1 MQGPITSPC
10 EGTAR
15 SKSTTETLMLQPTFD
30 DVTLATVYAGLG
42 DIVLQV
48 PSLIASN
55 GWLARTMKP

>member
-1 MQGPITSPC
+1 
-10 EGTAR
+10 
-15 SKSTTETLMLQPTFD
+15 MLQPTFD

-48 PSLIASN
+48 LSLIASN

>member
-1 MQGPITSPC
+1 
-10 EGTAR
+10 
-15 SKSTTETLMLQPTFD
+15 MLQPTFD